1 MKSNYF
7 ESISGNKSS
16 SRLIGFI
23 IILFALLE
31 NCVVLYLGR
40 ADIVQAA
47 IAAGTL
53 FVTIAGSAMA
63 FLFAQKSQEIKQEK
77 NENKNQQPDNPVG

>member
-1 MKSNYF
+1 MKSGF
-7 ESISGNKSS
+7 FQSISGNNSS

-23 IILFALLE
+23 IIMFALIE
-31 NCVVLYLGR
+31 NIVVLYIGR
-40 ADIVQAA
+40 DDIVQAA

-63 FLFAQKSQEIKQEK
+63 FLFAQKGQEIKRENNQQE
-77 NENKNQQPDNPVG
+77 NENT

>member
-1 MKSNYF
+1 MSNGF
-7 ESISGNKSS
+7 FDSISGNKSS

-23 IILFALLE
+23 VILFALAE
-31 NCVVLYLGR
+31 NWYVLIVGK

-53 FVTIAGSAMA
+53 FVTIAGPAMA
-63 FLFAQKSQEIKQEK
+63 FLFFQKGQEIKQPKKEG
-77 NENKNQQPDNPVG
+77 EQ

>member
-1 MKSNYF
+1 MKSSYF

-23 IILFALLE
+23 IIIFALIE

-40 ADIVQAA
+40 NDIVQAA

-77 NENKNQQPDNPVG
+77 NETQSSQPNNTVG

>member
-1 MKSNYF
+1 MKTSFF

-23 IILFALLE
+23 VILAGLIFAQEVIIL
-31 NCVVLYLGR
+31 GK

-47 IAAGTL
+47 VAAGTL
-53 FVTIAGSAMA
+53 FLTIAGSAMA
-63 FLFAQKSQEIKQEK
+63 FLFAQKGQEIKQEK
-77 NENKNQQPDNPVG
+77 KEDESN